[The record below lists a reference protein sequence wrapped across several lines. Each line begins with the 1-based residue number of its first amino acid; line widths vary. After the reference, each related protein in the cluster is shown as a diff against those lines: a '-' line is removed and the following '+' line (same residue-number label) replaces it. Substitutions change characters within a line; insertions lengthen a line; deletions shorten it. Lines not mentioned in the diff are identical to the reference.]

1 MRPGLT
7 EREINRDEA
16 LRGAV
21 AYFSFLQSIGI
32 NYVQAAPPQAQPD
45 AEKVSPP
52 REETAWQKPSA
63 AKQNAEFPS
72 TSLRQTATSAT
83 DLQTER
89 LDKIRKEVEGCGNC
103 GLSKTRNL
111 VVFGTGSPNAEI
123 MFVGEAPGA
132 DEDQQGKPFVGRAG
146 QLLTKMIEAINFKRE
161 DVFIANVLK
170 CRPPNN
176 RDPKPE
182 EVTACEHFLIRQIES
197 VKPLVLC
204 ALGTHAAQ
212 TLLKTDVTIGR
223 LRGEFHDYHGV
234 PLLPTYHPS
243 FLLRSPSY
251 KKQAWEDLK
260 LLRDEAKKLA
270 EMKQSTNTGGDI
282 E

>member
-1 MRPGLT
+1 LT
-7 EREINRDEA
+7 DKGINRNEA

-21 AYFSFLQSIGI
+21 AYFSFLKSIGI
-32 NYVQAAPPQAQPD
+32 DYVQAAPAAAPQALPPVELEAVPARHPAHHEELD
-45 AEKVSPP
+45 A
-52 REETAWQKPSA
+52 
-63 AKQNAEFPS
+63 
-72 TSLRQTATSAT
+72 
-83 DLQTER
+83 
-89 LDKIRKEVEGCGNC
+89 IRSEVEECESC

-111 VVFGTGSPNAEI
+111 AVFGTGSPSAKI

-132 DEDQQGKPFVGRAG
+132 DEDRQGKPFVGRAG
-146 QLLTKMIEAINFKRE
+146 QLLTKMIEAIDLKRE

-182 EVTACEHFLIRQIES
+182 EVSVCEHFLIRQ
-197 VKPLVLC
+197 VKAVNPLVLC

-212 TLLKTDVTIGR
+212 TLLKTDVSIGR
-223 LRGEFHDYHGV
+223 LRGKFHDYHGL

-243 FLLRSPSY
+243 FLLRSPSF
-251 KKQAWEDLK
+251 KKQAWEDLQ
-260 LLRDEAKKLA
+260 LLRDESKRLAK
-270 EMKQSTNTGGDI
+270 MKQSTNRDGDI